1 MALVVVLED
10 DGDGYRMM
18 MHMRVRKVVV
28 VGSHGQRD
36 DHGGDRGGDR
46 GGRADATAK
55 VTASSTEWS
64 LRIKPVYICA
74 IAVTVGS
81 SRTYSPSRVPWPN

>member
-1 MALVVVLED
+1 MA
-10 DGDGYRMM
+10 RMM

-74 IAVTVGS
+74 ELG
-81 SRTYSPSRVPWPN
+81 